1 MTFDEQR
8 TQSIVPLSRPV
19 PAVSALRS
27 SAGVLYP
34 LPPDSSRWMVG
45 SHASCDL
52 VIEDR
57 CVSGFHCVIERVA
70 HGELVIR
77 DRGSRNGTFLDGHAI
92 EGATLSVG
100 SRLLLGKTKLVAMG
114 ADPSSSSSAWDSL
127 RGTHPTFLRALTC
140 AEKAATT
147 DCSVLVVGETGTGKD
162 LLARAIHERSRRAS
176 GPFVVVNCGAIPREL
191 MASELFG
198 HERGAFTGAA
208 VDRDGYFAQADGG
221 TLFLDELGE
230 LPLELQPHLL
240 RALEARMVR
249 RVGASVERPIDVRV
263 IAATN
268 RVDHLGTDA
277 SRLRLDLFHRVASVL
292 IAMPPLRDRLSDVKL
307 LVTHFL
313 DELSDGQRRPVSD
326 EAWEVLT
333 TYEWP
338 GNARELRHAV
348 ERAVALGGQTLET
361 VDFFPDLGGVAQPVR
376 MRRTTANG
384 VPLAAYET
392 TLHDE
397 MVRALAVH
405 GSIRSAAAAIGMPK
419 STFADRARQWGLVQ
433 PRVVKP
439 AAGDLDGTGTDE

>member
-8 TQSIVPLSRPV
+8 TQSIVPPLRSFR
-19 PAVSALRS
+19 AISALRS
-27 SAGVLYP
+27 QAGVLYP
-34 LPPDSSRWMVG
+34 LPPSSSRWMVG
-45 SHASCDL
+45 SRSSCDV

-100 SRLLLGKTKLVAMG
+100 SRLVLGKTKLVALG
-114 ADPSSSSSAWDSL
+114 AEPSATPSAWDSL

-147 DCSVLVVGETGTGKD
+147 DCNVLVVGETGTGKD
-162 LLARAIHERSRRAS
+162 LLARAIHERSRRAN

-198 HERGAFTGAA
+198 HERGSFTGAA
-208 VDRDGYFAQADGG
+208 IDRDGYFVQADGG

-249 RVGASVERPIDVRV
+249 RVGAAIERAVDVRV

-268 RVDHLGTDA
+268 RVDNLGTEA
-277 SRLRLDLFHRVASVL
+277 SRLRLDLFHRVASVV
-292 IAMPPLRDRLSDVKL
+292 IAMPPLRDRLADVKL

-313 DELSDGQRRPVSD
+313 DEMSDGQRRPVSE
-326 EAWEVLT
+326 EAWEALT

-348 ERAVALGGQTLET
+348 ERAVALGDQVLEAM
-361 VDFFPDLGGVAQPVR
+361 DFFPDLGGVAQPVR
-376 MRRTTANG
+376 MRRITANG
-384 VPLAAYET
+384 VALAAYET
-392 TLHDE
+392 ALHDE
-397 MVRALAVH
+397 MARALTLH
-405 GSIRSAAAAIGMPK
+405 GSIRAAAAAIGMPK
-419 STFADRARQWGLVQ
+419 STFADRARHWGLVQ
-433 PRVVKP
+433 PRIAKPVGNELGGVV
-439 AAGDLDGTGTDE
+439 TNE